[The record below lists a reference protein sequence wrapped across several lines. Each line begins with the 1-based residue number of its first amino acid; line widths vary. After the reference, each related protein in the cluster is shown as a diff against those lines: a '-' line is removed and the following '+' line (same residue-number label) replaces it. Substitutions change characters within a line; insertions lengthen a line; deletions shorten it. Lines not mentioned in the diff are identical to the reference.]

1 LSRSESKNAC
11 KTLLLAL
18 YMLVFSVLNWNCPAG
33 LKYSGGEKPS
43 KVVMGYYFNEGERQE
58 FDHKKINY
66 CYLTHIAHA
75 FTKPDSEG
83 NLIIDEGYI
92 YPELVREAH
101 EHNVKIV
108 MSAGGWE
115 RCEGF
120 PGMVS
125 TAENRERFI
134 TQVVS
139 FCKEHHYDGV
149 DIDWEFVSNP
159 EEQKNFVLFIKELSQ
174 ALKAFN
180 PPLQLSMAV
189 PSGHFWGRWINFEEL
204 IENFDYISFM
214 TYDYHGEWSDHSGH
228 NAPLYTCNNDPCG
241 SMNDTYSYSQIRK
254 VPNDKLLLGVPFYG
268 RSFDC
273 GGLYQ
278 RFQKSQYFRYKDVLK
293 FLQLGWE
300 SIWDDCAKVP
310 YLRNPEKTEIICYD
324 DERSIFLKYKF
335 VKEKQAAGII
345 IWELSQDY
353 DQKTAVLLD
362 VVGKE
367 FK

>member
-1 LSRSESKNAC
+1 MEGCLQGFGIVFAFGYNQSLTGSALSRSGSKN
-11 KTLLLAL
+11 TL
-18 YMLVFSVLNWNCPAG
+18 
-33 LKYSGGEKPS
+33 
-43 KVVMGYYFNEGERQE
+43 
-58 FDHKKINY
+58 
-66 CYLTHIAHA
+66 
-75 FTKPDSEG
+75 
-83 NLIIDEGYI
+83 
-92 YPELVREAH
+92 
-101 EHNVKIV
+101 
-108 MSAGGWE
+108 
-115 RCEGF
+115 
-120 PGMVS
+120 
-125 TAENRERFI
+125 
-134 TQVVS
+134 
-139 FCKEHHYDGV
+139 
-149 DIDWEFVSNP
+149 
-159 EEQKNFVLFIKELSQ
+159 
-174 ALKAFN
+174 
-180 PPLQLSMAV
+180 
-189 PSGHFWGRWINFEEL
+189 
-204 IENFDYISFM
+204 
-214 TYDYHGEWSDHSGH
+214 
-228 NAPLYTCNNDPCG
+228 
-241 SMNDTYSYSQIRK
+241 
-254 VPNDKLLLGVPFYG
+254 FYG